1 MQQELPFIYAHE
13 HTTVDLSGVKKDLD
27 CRLDET
33 EKTIREFNGLH
44 ERGVGMIVD
53 VTNRGMGRDVNTV
66 CRVAQQTG
74 VTILHSTGYY
84 KEPFLPAEV
93 YDHTEEQLAQM
104 MVEELTTG
112 IEDTG
117 VKASVIGEIGTS
129 KERIEPAEEKIFR
142 ASCRAQLQTGVPIVT
157 HTTLGLLGLE
167 QVALFQQMG
176 VDLSRVVLSHIDLS
190 GDVEYM
196 KRLLDKGV
204 NIAFDTVGK
213 NNYQPDEQRAKW
225 LVALCEAG
233 YAGQIVMSM
242 DITRKSHFKENGGLG
257 YAYLLDTFVPM
268 LRRAGIRDAA
278 LHQLLCETPARI
290 YKAKEAT
297 V

>member
-1 MQQELPFIYAHE
+1 
-13 HTTVDLSGVKKDLD
+13 
-27 CRLDET
+27 
-33 EKTIREFNGLH
+33 
-44 ERGVGMIVD
+44 
-53 VTNRGMGRDVNTV
+53 
-66 CRVAQQTG
+66 
-74 VTILHSTGYY
+74 
-84 KEPFLPAEV
+84 
-93 YDHTEEQLAQM
+93 
-104 MVEELTTG
+104 
-112 IEDTG
+112 
-117 VKASVIGEIGTS
+117 
-129 KERIEPAEEKIFR
+129 
-142 ASCRAQLQTGVPIVT
+142 
-157 HTTLGLLGLE
+157 
-167 QVALFQQMG
+167 VALFQQMG

-213 NNYQPDEQRAKW
+213 NNYQPDEQRASW

-233 YAGQIVMSM
+233 YARQIVMSM

-268 LRRAGIRDAA
+268 LRRAGIRDVA